1 MLQDAEIS
9 KSYENRTA
17 PVGWSEADG
26 GDYQQYLKDEEAR
39 LLKRAK
45 EMREAIAANT
55 DEEGFLRLRMPYELW
70 FFDLEKN
77 ELDGSINGKIT
88 FKVKTPE

>member
-26 GDYQQYLKDEEAR
+26 GYQQYLKDEEAR

-55 DEEGFLRLRMPYELW
+55 D
-70 FFDLEKN
+70 
-77 ELDGSINGKIT
+77 
-88 FKVKTPE
+88 

>member
-1 MLQDAEIS
+1 M
-9 KSYENRTA
+9 
-17 PVGWSEADG
+17 GWSEADG
-26 GDYQQYLKDEEAR
+26 GYQQYLK
-39 LLKRAK
+39 
-45 EMREAIAANT
+45 

-70 FFDLEKN
+70 FFELEKN